1 MSQADWT
8 FMVYMAG
15 DNDLSAAGEADLAE
29 MRRVGST
36 DRVHVVVE
44 FDNAGPRGTR
54 RIHVEK
60 DGVGEVVES
69 LGETDSGSPTVLAD
83 FIDWTVT
90 RYPAERYALVLWNH
104 GTGWAP
110 TEVDGIARAVDAPGY
125 TERELAERS
134 AGSLGR
140 VFFRSS
146 MERILGLPGPSERAI
161 CTDDGSGH
169 SLDTLELGSVLAA
182 AAATLGAPIDLLGM
196 DACLMAS
203 IEVAYQI
210 RGSVRFLVAS
220 EENEPSQGWPYDRLL
235 ARLSAQPEMSTA
247 DLAESAVT
255 DYVAWFRESGI
266 RKNVTQ
272 AAFDLSRLGRL
283 TDPLGV
289 LAHELAG
296 GLPDA
301 MPAIWR
307 AQRGSASFAHATLWD
322 IGHFCEEL
330 EKATDSETIRGAA
343 RAVLGALEPGAGPV
357 IANDNHGGKVRRCRG
372 LNVYLVSPLTPVSGF
387 YGDLDFARDHGWPQ
401 MLEAYHRA

>member
-1 MSQADWT
+1 
-8 FMVYMAG
+8 MVYMAG
-15 DNDLSAAGEADLAE
+15 DNDLSTAGEADLAE
-29 MRRVGST
+29 MRRIGST
-36 DRVHVVVE
+36 GRVHVVVE
-44 FDNAGPRGTR
+44 FDNAGDQGTR

-60 DGVGEVVES
+60 DGTDELVES

-83 FIDWTVT
+83 FIAWSVA

-110 TEVDGIARAVDAPGY
+110 TEVDGIARAIDAPGY

-140 VFFRSS
+140 IFFRSS

-169 SLDTLELGSVLAA
+169 SLDTLELGSVLAGA
-182 AAATLGAPIDLLGM
+182 AVTLGAPIDLLGM

-203 IEVAYQI
+203 VEVAYQI

-235 ARLSAQPEMSTA
+235 ARLSARPEMGA
-247 DLAESAVT
+247 RELAEAAVT
-255 DYVAWFRESGI
+255 DYVTWFRQSGM

-272 AAFDLSRLGRL
+272 TAVDLSLLDRL

-289 LAHELAG
+289 LADTLTD
-296 GLPDA
+296 GLPDV

-330 EKATDSETIRGAA
+330 EKAAGSAEIRTAA
-343 RAVLGALEPGAGPV
+343 RAVLDALEPGAGPV
-357 IANDNHGGKVRRCRG
+357 VANDHHGGKVRRCRG
-372 LNVYLVSPLTPVSGF
+372 LNVYLVSPLTPVSEF
-387 YGDLDFARDHGWPQ
+387 YGALDFARDHDWPG